1 MDIILVPQRRDDDQV
16 VSVLGDVIT
25 LNGVEYDFSPL
36 SDGDFLDS
44 DAFEDGGLVLGAK
57 REGGKL
63 IITMILALG
72 PEATESARFPQP
84 ITDVADG
91 LVELPK

>member
-36 SDGDFLDS
+36 SEGDFLDA
-44 DAFEDGGLVLGAK
+44 DAFEEGGLVLGAK

-63 IITMILALG
+63 VVTMFLALG
-72 PEATESARFPQP
+72 PEATEAACFPQP
-84 ITDVADG
+84 LTNVADG
-91 LVELPK
+91 PVELPK

>member
-44 DAFEDGGLVLGAK
+44 DAFEEGGLVLGAK

-63 IITMILALG
+63 TITMILALG
-72 PEATESARFPQP
+72 AEPSEAARFPQP
-84 ITDVADG
+84 LTNVADG
-91 LVELPK
+91 PVELPQ